1 MTVPKHLPHYTYEDY
16 VRWEGRWELIEG
28 IPFAM
33 SPQPSFRH
41 QRISQRI
48 AAELE
53 RALEGCEHCRAVLP
67 VDWKISEDT
76 VVQPDN
82 IVVCGEVRQ
91 EAYLEVPPVLIFEV
105 LSPSMEQKDRVVK
118 AGLYAAQ
125 GVRYYVLVSPERLQA
140 EVMEL
145 EEGEY
150 RLRATL
156 CEGTWRFNLGECQID
171 FDFGR
176 IWKV

>member
-1 MTVPKHLPHYTYEDY
+1 MAAPKYLPHYTYSDY
-16 VRWEGRWELIEG
+16 VQWEGRWELIEG

-48 AAELE
+48 ATELE
-53 RALEGCEHCRAVLP
+53 RALEDCEHCRAVLP

-82 IVVCGEVRQ
+82 MVVSGEVTT
-91 EAYLEVPPVLIFEV
+91 EAYLDRPPVLIFEI
-105 LSPSMEQKDRVVK
+105 LSPSTEQKDRLVK
-118 AGLYAAQ
+118 AELYASQ
-125 GVRYYVLVSPERLQA
+125 GVKHYVLVDPDLLQA

-145 EEGEY
+145 QEGEY

-156 CEGTWRFNLGECQID
+156 HEGTWRFDLGDCRIEM
-171 FDFGR
+171 DFGR
-176 IWKV
+176 LWRL